1 MAISAKQWRDAG
13 NKTNR
18 SPESLARQRSA
29 RLSRYHDD
37 QAVRDKAIADARKRR
52 LAKPDVVKAENAAWR
67 AAHGPELRAYHAEYQ
82 RNRRA
87 TDPVFHRRCL
97 DQQTMWRVRNW
108 AKDSESEAWIRRVED
123 QDIDPTWRRRMHGWH
138 AGRCYV
144 CNNPCDD
151 LTIEHVVPRSR
162 GGPTVRQNIVLSC
175 PSCNYSRQDRM
186 WGAEWMPRIRHD
198 DHDGFALRRQSIA
211 NDLANAGLDGGQL
224 PDGSYLLCGPDCPPR
239 SLLVMSTFAC
249 SDRNPGSGGG
259 HVLDRLRETNPGAIL
274 ILDHEWHGRRRA
286 VLNMLRAK
294 MKIATRQ
301 AGARKLQVVEAT
313 SAIAAAFLHEN
324 HVMGAVDAP
333 FRIGLSNGDALLG
346 VGLFADRGDRYEC
359 VRLAFDGHVAGG
371 MSRIMEGLRRT
382 HGAKPISSY
391 VDTRYAVGDGHE
403 TIGFVTTGQT
413 DGTYVWVL
421 PDRVQHQRYLSNDN
435 KMSRNLLYFDPALP
449 REQNIR
455 ANGVFK
461 TWLPPR
467 LQDDAGVALMCRS
480 TGIRAPCDAGPRP
493 CRRSR

>member
-1 MAISAKQWRDAG
+1 MLTSSASTCDAPHMIKHKTCAGCIDREARKAIQNDDLCAKCRKKERNRAWRESNPGAMAISAKQWRDAG

-18 SPESLARQRSA
+18 SPELLARQRSA

-186 WGAEWMPRIRHD
+186 WGAEWMPR
-198 DHDGFALRRQSIA
+198 
-211 NDLANAGLDGGQL
+211 
-224 PDGSYLLCGPDCPPR
+224 
-239 SLLVMSTFAC
+239 
-249 SDRNPGSGGG
+249 
-259 HVLDRLRETNPGAIL
+259 E
-274 ILDHEWHGRRRA
+274 
-286 VLNMLRAK
+286 
-294 MKIATRQ
+294 
-301 AGARKLQVVEAT
+301 
-313 SAIAAAFLHEN
+313 SA
-324 HVMGAVDAP
+324 MTTMTD
-333 FRIGLSNGDALLG
+333 
-346 VGLFADRGDRYEC
+346 
-359 VRLAFDGHVAGG
+359 
-371 MSRIMEGLRRT
+371 SR
-382 HGAKPISSY
+382 
-391 VDTRYAVGDGHE
+391 
-403 TIGFVTTGQT
+403 
-413 DGTYVWVL
+413 
-421 PDRVQHQRYLSNDN
+421 
-435 KMSRNLLYFDPALP
+435 
-449 REQNIR
+449 
-455 ANGVFK
+455 
-461 TWLPPR
+461 
-467 LQDDAGVALMCRS
+467 
-480 TGIRAPCDAGPRP
+480 
-493 CRRSR
+493 